1 MDEVA
6 VAIVGA
12 GVVGLAIAAELS
24 QQIPDTI
31 VLEKHD
37 SFGRE
42 TSSRNSEVIHS
53 GIYYPKDSLKTK
65 LCIEGAEL
73 LYQLCERYSVP
84 FKRTGKCIIARDQS
98 ELGPLQKLFNNGK
111 CNGVTNIAL
120 LDKNELE
127 TLGIP
132 VHGIAAIYLPA
143 TGIIDSHAL
152 MNHLARFADERGIT
166 IAYNSKVSS
175 ITPSLHGF
183 QIHIEQDDY
192 TFNSRLLINAA
203 GLSADCIASMTGI
216 DMAKNPYKLHYC
228 KGSYFSYTKKYL
240 LPMLI
245 YPVPEKELTGLG
257 VHATIDIG
265 GRLRFGPDT
274 EYVDVIDYNVDE
286 SKRDLFFY
294 SASKMFPGLEI
305 SAFQPDFAGVRPKLS
320 GPRET
325 VRDFVIVDEAKNGF
339 PGLIDCIGIESPGLT
354 ASLAIARM
362 VAHMAIEQ
370 LK

>member
-1 MDEVA
+1 MDEVT
-6 VAIVGA
+6 VTIIGA

-24 QQIPDTI
+24 KKISDII

-53 GIYYPKDSLKTK
+53 GIYYPKDSLKAK

-84 FKRTGKCIIARDQS
+84 FKKTGKCIIACDQS
-98 ELGPLQKLFNNGK
+98 EFGSLQKLFNNGK
-111 CNGVTNIAL
+111 SNGVKNIAL
-120 LDKNELE
+120 IDKGKLE
-127 TLGIP
+127 DLKIP
-132 VHGIAAIYLPA
+132 VHGIAAIYLPS

-152 MNHLARFADERGIT
+152 MNHLARFAEEHNVT

-175 ITPSLHGF
+175 IISSSHGF

-192 TFNSRLLINAA
+192 TFNSRVLINAA
-203 GLSADCIASMTGI
+203 GLSADSVAALAGI
-216 DMAKNPYKLHYC
+216 NMEKNPYKLHYC
-228 KGSYFSYTKKYL
+228 KGSYFAYTKKYRM
-240 LPMLI
+240 PILI

-257 VHATIDIG
+257 VHATVDLG
-265 GRLRFGPDT
+265 GRVRFGPDT
-274 EYVDVIDYNVDE
+274 EYVDVIDYQVDE
-286 SKRDLFFY
+286 SKRDSFFY
-294 SASKMFPGLEI
+294 SASKMFPGLEK
-305 SAFQPDFAGVRPKLS
+305 SAFQPDFAGIRPKLS

-325 VRDFVIVDEAKNGF
+325 VRDFVIVDEAKNGL